1 MPVDFSKLD
10 VVTFSWQKVLGGEAA
25 HGVIILSPRAVARM
39 QENEPKVPWPLPK
52 TFRLAAEGKLKPGEL
67 EYSTVN
73 TPSMLCV
80 EDAIDALKWA
90 ESVGGLQGL
99 YKRSIA
105 NLAAFEKWVA
115 KSDWIDF
122 LAESKEIRS
131 NTSVCFKVKADWF
144 LKLPDEEKSVA
155 AKKISGLLDKEGVAK
170 DINAYAKAPVG
181 FRVWCGAT
189 VETAD
194 IEALTA
200 WLDWAHATVAAE
212 YAK

>member
-1 MPVDFSKLD
+1 M
-10 VVTFSWQKVLGGEAA
+10 E
-25 HGVIILSPRAVARM
+25 
-39 QENEPKVPWPLPK
+39 
-52 TFRLAAEGKLKPGEL
+52 
-67 EYSTVN
+67 
-73 TPSMLCV
+73 
-80 EDAIDALKWA
+80 
-90 ESVGGLQGL
+90 
-99 YKRSIA
+99 
-105 NLAAFEKWVA
+105 

-122 LAESKEIRS
+122 LAESKTIRS

-144 LKLPDEEKSVA
+144 LKLSDEDKAAA

-200 WLDWAHATVAAE
+200 WLDWAYATVAAE